1 MGYDAGPILDGV
13 TGRIPAML
21 NLLFRIALL
30 GMALALLNGC
40 GFGRSVDATETL
52 PVEEMYTEANRSM
65 RAGNYE
71 RAVRYYRRLIA
82 RFPIGRYTEQ
92 AELELGYAQFKSRSY
107 EEALSQVNRFIRQ
120 YPTHRHIDYA
130 YYLRGLINFE
140 REAGLLERWIKSD
153 ATRRDQGFARQSF
166 QDFGELLQRYPDSR
180 YAADARQRMIHLRN
194 DMAQAELNVASYYF
208 RRGAYVAAQS
218 RAKTILEIY
227 QETPQAAEA
236 LAIMAES
243 YARLG
248 QERLAA
254 DVRSVLELNYPDHP
268 YLRGAWPA
276 RGNRF
281 WQLVPFIGESRARGG

>member
-1 MGYDAGPILDGV
+1 MLKFV
-13 TGRIPAML
+13 LRMAM
-21 NLLFRIALL
+21 IAAAIAVLT
-30 GMALALLNGC
+30 GC
-40 GFGRSVDATETL
+40 GLGRSVDATETL
-52 PVEEMYTEANRSM
+52 PVEEMYREANQSM

-92 AELELGYAQFKSRSY
+92 AELELGYAQFKNRAY

-140 REAGLLERWIKSD
+140 RESGLLERWIKPD

-166 QDFGELLQRYPDSR
+166 QDFSELLQRYPDSR

-194 DMAQAELNVASYYF
+194 DLAQAELNVASYYF

-218 RAKTILEIY
+218 RARTIIEIY

-248 QERLAA
+248 LDQLAA
-254 DVRSVLELNYPDHP
+254 DTRAVLELNYPDHP

>member
-1 MGYDAGPILDGV
+1 
-13 TGRIPAML
+13 
-21 NLLFRIALL
+21 
-30 GMALALLNGC
+30 
-40 GFGRSVDATETL
+40 
-52 PVEEMYTEANRSM
+52 MYREANQSM

-71 RAVRYYRRLIA
+71 RAVRYYRRLVA

-92 AELELGYAQFKSRSY
+92 AELELGYAQFKNRAY

-140 REAGLLERWIKSD
+140 RESGLLERWIKPD

-194 DMAQAELNVASYYF
+194 DLAQAELNVASYYF

-218 RAKTILEIY
+218 RARTIIEIY

-248 QERLAA
+248 LDQLAA
-254 DVRSVLELNYPDHP
+254 DTRAVLELNYPDHP

-281 WQLVPFIGESRARGG
+281 WQLVPFIGESRARSG

>member
-1 MGYDAGPILDGV
+1 MLKFV
-13 TGRIPAML
+13 LRMAM
-21 NLLFRIALL
+21 IAAAIAVLT
-30 GMALALLNGC
+30 GC
-40 GFGRSVDATETL
+40 GLGRSVDATETL
-52 PVEEMYTEANRSM
+52 PVEEMYREANQSM

-71 RAVRYYRRLIA
+71 RAVRYYRRLVA

-92 AELELGYAQFKSRSY
+92 AELELGYAQFKNRAY

-140 REAGLLERWIKSD
+140 RESGLLERWIKPD

-194 DMAQAELNVASYYF
+194 DLAQAELNVASYYF

-218 RAKTILEIY
+218 RARTIIEIY

-248 QERLAA
+248 LDQLAA
-254 DVRSVLELNYPDHP
+254 DTRAVLELNYPDHP

-281 WQLVPFIGESRARGG
+281 WQLVPFIGESRARSG

>member
-1 MGYDAGPILDGV
+1 
-13 TGRIPAML
+13 ML
-21 NLLFRIALL
+21 KFLTRML
-30 GMALALLNGC
+30 ALAVMLAVLTGC
-40 GFGRSVDATETL
+40 NFGRSMDATETL
-52 PVEEMYTEANRSM
+52 PVEEMYREANQSM

-82 RFPIGRYTEQ
+82 RFPIGPYTEQ
-92 AELELGYAQFKSRSY
+92 AELELGYAQFKGRNY

-140 REAGLLERWIKSD
+140 REAGLLERWIKPD

-194 DMAQAELNVASYYF
+194 DLAQAELNVAAYYF
-208 RRGAYVAAQS
+208 RRGAYVAAQG
-218 RAKTILEIY
+218 RARTILEIY

-243 YARLG
+243 YLRLG
-248 QERLAA
+248 QDQLAA
-254 DVRSVLELNYPDHP
+254 DTRAVLELNYPDHP
-268 YLRGAWPA
+268 YLKGAWPA
-276 RGNRF
+276 EGNRL
-281 WQLVPFIGESRARGG
+281 WRLVPGIGDTWARGG

>member
-1 MGYDAGPILDGV
+1 MLKFV
-13 TGRIPAML
+13 LRMAM
-21 NLLFRIALL
+21 IAAAIAVLT
-30 GMALALLNGC
+30 GC
-40 GFGRSVDATETL
+40 GLGRSVDATETL
-52 PVEEMYTEANRSM
+52 PVEEMYREANQSM

-71 RAVRYYRRLIA
+71 RAVRYYRRLVA

-92 AELELGYAQFKSRSY
+92 AELELGYAQFKNRAY

-140 REAGLLERWIKSD
+140 RESGLLERWIKPD

-194 DMAQAELNVASYYF
+194 DLAQAELNVASYYF

-218 RAKTILEIY
+218 RARTIIEIY

-248 QERLAA
+248 LDQLAA
-254 DVRSVLELNYPDHP
+254 DTRAVLELNYPDHP